1 MLNIKNKVVEYIEE
15 IFISFSADSS
25 SDDKDNNKQ

>member
-25 SDDKDNNKQ
+25 DDKDNNKQ